1 MILNFTVHG
10 KPLAKQRPRFT
21 RQGHAYTPD
30 STVMYE
36 NLIKTCFSQKYP
48 DHVPA
53 TGGVK
58 MNLKAYYPIPTSWSR
73 KKQYRALENK
83 IHPMKPDL
91 DNLYKIVAD
100 ALNLVA
106 YHDDAQIYAGN
117 ITKEY
122 GVTPRVEITIEIEE
136 TEEADK

>member
-1 MILNFTVHG
+1 
-10 KPLAKQRPRFT
+10 
-21 RQGHAYTPD
+21 
-30 STVMYE
+30 
-36 NLIKTCFSQKYP
+36 
-48 DHVPA
+48 
-53 TGGVK
+53 